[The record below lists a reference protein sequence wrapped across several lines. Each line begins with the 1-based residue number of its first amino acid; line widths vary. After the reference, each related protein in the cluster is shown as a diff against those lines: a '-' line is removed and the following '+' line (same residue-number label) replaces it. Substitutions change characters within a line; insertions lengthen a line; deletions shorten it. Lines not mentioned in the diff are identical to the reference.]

1 MFRQLLTPVA
11 DSLLLSFVVAAL
23 PVAVVLVLLGVLR
36 RPAWQASLA
45 GLVVG
50 LIIAIA
56 VWSLPANL
64 AINSIAN
71 GVVFALWPVMWIV
84 VNALLLYNIAVASK
98 RFDAFRAWVLNHLPN
113 DRRVVLVVI
122 GFCFGALLEG
132 IAGFGTPVAI
142 TSSLLILVGFPALD
156 ALVLVLIFNTAPVA
170 FGALGVPVT
179 VLGQVTGLPANLLG
193 AMIGRQLPFIA
204 LLLPFYVMGL
214 YGGSRS
220 VRALWPVLLVAG
232 GSFALS
238 QFISSN
244 FINYALTDVLAS
256 LGSLIVTLGFLQVWK
271 PAPEPEFAVRG
282 EADLIH
288 VRSDVGPWQGWVPWL
303 IVTVIVILWTSFGV
317 AGIGQHAIP
326 WPGLNKAISIT
337 LYNDKPYAAVWTFQP
352 LGTGTAI
359 LLSAIVTAVVVKMGV
374 SDFMRCVKTTIEQA
388 WIAVLTVCLIV
399 ALAYLMNYSGMAY
412 TLGLGASSVGHA
424 FVFLSPFL
432 GWIAVFLS
440 GSDTSG
446 NALFG
451 NLQVVAAKQLNLD
464 PVLFAATNS
473 SGGVMGKMI
482 SPQNIATGVSVT
494 DLRGQE
500 GVVFARTFWHS
511 VVLTL
516 LLGVMVALQQYVF
529 PGIIPH

>member
-1 MFRQLLTPVA
+1 M
-11 DSLLLSFVVAAL
+11 
-23 PVAVVLVLLGVLR
+23 R

-45 GLVVG
+45 GLIVG
-50 LIIAIA
+50 LIIAIT
-56 VWSLPANL
+56 VWSLPVGL
-64 AINSIAN
+64 AFNSVAA
-71 GVVFALWPVMWIV
+71 GVVLALWPIMWIV
-84 VNALLLYNIAVASK
+84 VNALLLYNVAVESR

-179 VLGQVTGLPANLLG
+179 VLGAVTGLPSPTLG
-193 AMIGRQLPFIA
+193 AMVGRQLPFIA
-204 LLLPFYVMGL
+204 LLLPFYVMAL
-214 YGGSRS
+214 YGGMRS
-220 VRALWPVLLVAG
+220 LRALWPVLLVAG
-232 GSFALS
+232 GSFALC
-238 QFISSN
+238 QFVSSN

-256 LGSLIVTLGFLQVWK
+256 LGSLIVTLGFLQMWK
-271 PAPEPEFAVRG
+271 PAPDPEFAVRG
-282 EADLIH
+282 GTDLGH
-288 VRSDVGPWQGWVPWL
+288 VASDVGPWQWWLPWIL
-303 IVTVIVILWTSFGV
+303 VSIVVIIWTTFNIS
-317 AGIGQHAIP
+317 AIGQQSIH
-326 WPGLNKAISIT
+326 WPGLDKMISIT
-337 LYNDKPYAAVWTFQP
+337 LYQDKPYGAVWAFQP

-359 LLSAIVTAVVVKMGV
+359 LLSAILTAALVGV
-374 SDFMRCVKTTIEQA
+374 GVGGFMRCVAKTLQQA
-388 WIAVLTVCLIV
+388 WIAILTVCLIV
-399 ALAYLMNYSGMAY
+399 GLAYLMNYSGMAY
-412 TLGLGASSVGHA
+412 TLGLGASSVGRA
-424 FVFLSPFL
+424 FVFVSPFL

-511 VVLTL
+511 VILTL
-516 LLGVMVALQQYVF
+516 ILGVLVALQQYVF
-529 PGIIPH
+529 PGIIPTIPH